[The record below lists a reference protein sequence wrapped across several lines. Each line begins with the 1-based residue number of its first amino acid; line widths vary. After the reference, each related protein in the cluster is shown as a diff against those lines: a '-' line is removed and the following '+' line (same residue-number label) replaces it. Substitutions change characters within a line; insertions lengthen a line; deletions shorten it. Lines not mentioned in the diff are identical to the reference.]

1 MSSSSSRPYLTL
13 DIEGEVHP
21 QRRSGFDI
29 GPVLGPMCSI
39 GPVGPV
45 LGPPCGGQGV
55 VVPIWGSAP
64 TSGRPETLGAK
75 LPSIAGKPLLVSPTS
90 SQCLWLLVVDTTC
103 TGTLIQ
109 GQHIM
114 LRHSWI
120 RHPCRLPL
128 LVRLLRHAED
138 TLGEF

>member
-1 MSSSSSRPYLTL
+1 MQIIKCNYRKVGEIFGSSSRPHLTL

-75 LPSIAGKPLLVSPTS
+75 LPSIAGKPLFGV
-90 SQCLWLLVVDTTC
+90 
-103 TGTLIQ
+103 
-109 GQHIM
+109 
-114 LRHSWI
+114 
-120 RHPCRLPL
+120 
-128 LVRLLRHAED
+128 ANK
-138 TLGEF
+138 